1 MNWSSLFCSCSSH
14 ILCATLFITGSKV
27 FALDVEQTNT
37 AEAFEAC
44 RINLREGAQ
53 AKGFSSLIL
62 DDVINNLKPLERV
75 IKLDRSQ
82 PEFTESFTGYTR
94 KRVSE
99 FRVETGKKMLVEHA
113 GLLAKL
119 SKEYG
124 VPARYIVAFW
134 GLETNYGGYK
144 GKIEILNALAT
155 LACDPRRSRYF
166 TQELHNLFTLLDD
179 QRVQQTQL
187 LGSWAGAMGHMQFMP
202 TTLITYGVDGDGDGK
217 LNVWDSLPDALTS
230 AANYLNKIG
239 WNKEEIW
246 GRKVELPKNFAFSEV
261 ALDTRYPLSHFK
273 KLGITKSYR
282 RPLPNY
288 DTQAKLILPSG
299 HLGPAFLVYNN
310 FSIIL
315 KWNYSQNY
323 ALAVGLLA
331 DQLIGI
337 NHGLDRYSAEPHAF
351 TNEDLKTLQ
360 QKLVDKGFNIG
371 KPDGIWGPKTR
382 KAMQQY
388 QLQNQLTAD
397 GFPNQEVFEKLS
409 IPLKGISKNALFPR

>member
-1 MNWSSLFCSCSSH
+1 MLFLRLQPQFLLS
-14 ILCATLFITGSKV
+14 ILSATLLISSPSLM
-27 FALDVEQTNT
+27 ALETAAVETT
-37 AEAFEAC
+37 FEQC
-44 RINLREGAQ
+44 RTSLRQDAKS
-53 AKGFSSLIL
+53 KGFSNFIL
-62 DDVINNLKPLERV
+62 NDVISDLKPLERV

-82 PEFTESFTGYTR
+82 PEFTESFAGYVR

-99 FRVETGKKMLVEHA
+99 YRVETGKRMLAQHA
-113 GLLAKL
+113 VLL
-119 SKEYG
+119 SKLTQQYG

-134 GLETNYGGYK
+134 GLETNYGSYK

-166 TQELHNLFTLLDD
+166 TQELYNLFSLLDD
-179 QRVQQTQL
+179 QRVQREQL

-217 LNVWDSLPDALTS
+217 LNVWGSVPDALTS
-230 AANYLNKIG
+230 AANYLQRIG

-246 GRKVELPKNFAFSEV
+246 GRKVELPKNFAFGDV
-261 ALDTRYPLSHFK
+261 VLGTRYPLSHFK
-273 KLGITKSYR
+273 KLGITKSYN
-282 RPLPNY
+282 RPLPHY

-299 HLGPAFLVYNN
+299 HMGPAFLVYDN

-315 KWNYSQNY
+315 KWNFSQNY

-331 DQLIGI
+331 DQLINI
-337 NHGLDRYSAEPHAF
+337 DHGLDAYSAEPHVF
-351 TNEDLKTLQ
+351 TNHDLKVLQ
-360 QKLVDKGFNIG
+360 EKLLEKGFDIG

-388 QLQNQLTAD
+388 QLKNDLVGD
-397 GFPNQEVFEKLS
+397 GFPNQEVFTALS
-409 IPLKGISKNALFPR
+409 IVLSKP